1 MDKDKNDVLPKP
13 KQDLIDQSLLKVFV
27 SCGIP
32 FAVVE
37 HPFFME
43 LFKRLCPGYILPSR
57 EKLSGII
64 LSHMAVKI
72 ENKIDSILENATNL
86 TLGN

>member
-1 MDKDKNDVLPKP
+1 MDKDKNDILPKP

-43 LFKRLCPGYILPSR
+43 LFKRLCSSYILPSR
-57 EKLSGII
+57 CRAETWGYHHFVL
-64 LSHMAVKI
+64 
-72 ENKIDSILENATNL
+72 LERKT
-86 TLGN
+86 